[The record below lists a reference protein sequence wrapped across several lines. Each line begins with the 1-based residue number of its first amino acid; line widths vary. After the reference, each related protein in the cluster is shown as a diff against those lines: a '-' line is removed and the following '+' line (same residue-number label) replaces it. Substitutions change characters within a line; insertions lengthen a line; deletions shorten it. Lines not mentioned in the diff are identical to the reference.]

1 MSTAASMPR
10 HSARPAM
17 RFSRRGSAYII
28 VLSTV
33 LLVAVA
39 GVSGVIAVREQRR
52 TVETAIEVDKA
63 RFIAQSAM
71 ELAEGQLQNTSSY
84 RSGITSGTVVSSRAF
99 AGGTMRVSGAD
110 PSGGSI
116 SSSTLDD
123 VVLTATGVYGS
134 STQVYQRRFKPATT
148 PLDSLSVSAYAGTNL
163 SFSSATVR
171 AYGVLG
177 CGGSATALLSNVWAD
192 VEAGVLASGLT
203 FRQSVRSLAPA
214 RTVPSATDLSL
225 YLSMATQ
232 INFSSLSSGGEIRD
246 TVLGPGRNPYGATN
260 AAGVY
265 YINCGNQNITIRN
278 ARISG
283 ALVLL
288 NPGNSSSITKSVL
301 LEASTPGYPALLV
314 YGDMTLNMD
323 STDLT
328 ESAANMNP
336 TGAPYRGVTDS
347 DTSDTYP
354 SMISGLVY
362 VSGNLTIDG
371 STTIYG
377 PVLCTKAI
385 TFKGTPVLYPVTPG
399 PTPPGFSTA
408 GGFSPVSGSWAR
420 VTN

>member
-1 MSTAASMPR
+1 MIPISAHIGASYR
-10 HSARPAM
+10 VAT
-17 RFSRRGSAYII
+17 RRGSAYII

-52 TVETAIEVDKA
+52 SVEMSVEVDKA

-71 ELAEGQLQNTSSY
+71 ELAESQLQNTTSY
-84 RSGITSGTVVSSRAF
+84 RSGITSGTVVSSRSI
-99 AGGTMRVSGAD
+99 AGGTMRVAAAD
-110 PSGGSI
+110 PSDSNIGN
-116 SSSTLDD
+116 STLDD
-123 VVLTATGVYGS
+123 VVLTATGVYGNA
-134 STQVYQRRFKPATT
+134 TQIYQRRFKPSTT

-177 CGGSATALLSNVWAD
+177 CAGTATALFSNVWAD
-192 VEAGVLASGLT
+192 VEAGVLATGLT
-203 FRQSVRSLAPA
+203 FRQGTQSLAPT
-214 RTVPSATDLSL
+214 RTLPTSTDALAA
-225 YLSMATQ
+225 YLAMGTQ

-246 TVLGPGRNPYGATN
+246 TVLGPGRNPFGAAN

-265 YINCGNQNITIRN
+265 YINCGNQSITIRN

-283 ALVLL
+283 TLVLV
-288 NPGNSSSITKSVL
+288 NTGSGSSFTKSVL
-301 LEASTPGYPALLV
+301 LEAATPGYPALLV
-314 YGDMTLNMD
+314 NGDMTLNMD
-323 STDLT
+323 STDLS
-328 ESAANMNP
+328 EGSANMNP
-336 TGAPYRGVTDS
+336 SGAPYQGLADS
-347 DTSDTYP
+347 DTTDKYP

-362 VSGNLTIDG
+362 VSGNLTING

-377 PVLCTKAI
+377 PVLCAKAI
-385 TFKGTPVLYPVTPG
+385 SFGGTPVLYPVTPG

-408 GGFSPVSGSWAR
+408 GGFAPVSGSWAR

>member
-1 MSTAASMPR
+1 MSPI
-10 HSARPAM
+10 SAHISTSYRVAT
-17 RFSRRGSAYII
+17 RRGSAYII

-52 TVETAIEVDKA
+52 SVEMSVEVDKA

-71 ELAEGQLQNTSSY
+71 ELAEGQLQNTTSY
-84 RSGITSGTVVSSRAF
+84 RSGITSGTVVSSRAI
-99 AGGTMRVSGAD
+99 AGGTMRVAAAD
-110 PSGGSI
+110 PSDSNLGN
-116 SSSTLDD
+116 STLDD
-123 VVLTATGVYGS
+123 VVLTATGVYGNA
-134 STQVYQRRFKPATT
+134 TQIYQRRFKPSTT

-177 CGGSATALLSNVWAD
+177 CAGTATALFSNVWAD
-192 VEAGVLASGLT
+192 VEAGVLATGLT
-203 FRQSVRSLAPA
+203 FRQSAQSLAPT
-214 RTVPSATDLSL
+214 RTLPTSTDALAA
-225 YLSMATQ
+225 YLAMGTQ

-246 TVLGPGRNPYGATN
+246 TVLGPGRNPFGAAN

-265 YINCGNQNITIRN
+265 YINCGNQSITIRN

-283 ALVLL
+283 TLVLV
-288 NPGNSSSITKSVL
+288 NPGSGSSFTKSVL
-301 LEASTPGYPALLV
+301 LEATTPGYPALLV
-314 YGDMTLNMD
+314 SGDMTLNMD
-323 STDLT
+323 STDLS
-328 ESAANMNP
+328 ESSANMNP
-336 TGAPYRGVTDS
+336 TGAPYQGVTDS
-347 DTSDTYP
+347 DTTDKYP
-354 SMISGLVY
+354 SMISGLIY

-377 PVLCTKAI
+377 PVLCAKAI
-385 TFKGTPVLYPVTPG
+385 TFKGSPVLYPVTPG

-408 GGFSPVSGSWAR
+408 GGFAPVSGSWAR